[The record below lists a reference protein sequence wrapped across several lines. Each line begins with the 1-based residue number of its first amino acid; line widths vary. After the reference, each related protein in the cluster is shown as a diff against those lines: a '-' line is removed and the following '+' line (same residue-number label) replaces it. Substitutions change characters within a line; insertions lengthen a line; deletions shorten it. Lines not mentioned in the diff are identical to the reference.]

1 MPELIKSYENLTKI
15 SELTWIR
22 EETNDQLVSLKDN
35 IDTKFFIKQ
44 IRELHINY
52 LRDEEIIELNERL
65 NLVNQKIKNSE
76 NDINNKNNSLF
87 LEKEYIE
94 SLIHKRRNKFE
105 WNIIQTKEKLIELKS
120 KLKEARKNLSQRLK
134 FIAIEMEEAIKLSEN
149 ERLSYLSWE
158 KENIEKEI
166 EQIDIN
172 LRDLIYF
179 TSL

>member
-52 LRDEEIIELNERL
+52 LRDEEIMELSERL

-94 SLIHKRRNKFE
+94 SLIYKRRNKFE
-105 WNIIQTKEKLIELKS
+105 WDIIQTKEKLIELKS
-120 KLKEARKNLSQRLK
+120 KLKEARKDLSQRLK
-134 FIAIEMEEAIKLSEN
+134 SIAIEKEEAIKLSEN